1 MLDADRHD
9 QVQVVDLVV
18 GLEDARLRVALE
30 LQRDLLLLGQG
41 IEAPEDV
48 VVVEGDGARLALGLD
63 IDRLLR
69 KVLVIGNGGQAHLP
83 VLDIDLELD
92 GGLALA
98 ITATRL
104 RAA

>member
-1 MLDADRHD
+1 MVIGQLLDADRHD

-69 KVLVIGNGGQAHLP
+69 KVLVIGNGW
-83 VLDIDLELD
+83 
-92 GGLALA
+92 
-98 ITATRL
+98 RS
-104 RAA
+104 R